1 MIFAL
6 IGNFGTWEII
16 LILFV
21 ALLVFGPGKLPE
33 VAKTIGKTMGDIR
46 RYTSGIQKEFQE
58 AINLDA
64 VPDAGKKPAVK
75 TADKNEV
82 TAAVDAED
90 AANETEEAVVEAVED
105 QEAAVVEASEDR
117 EAATGAVAET
127 IEPIAENE
135 ESSTAEDEKKDDEA
149 GAS

>member
-1 MIFAL
+1 MIFAF
-6 IGNFGTWEII
+6 IGNFGTWEIM
-16 LILFV
+16 LILVV

-58 AINLDA
+58 AINLEDDS
-64 VPDAGKKPAVK
+64 DAGKK
-75 TADKNEV
+75 TAAKAEV
-82 TAAVDAED
+82 IAAVDAED

>member
-58 AINLDA
+58 AINLEDDS
-64 VPDAGKKPAVK
+64 DAGKK
-75 TADKNEV
+75 TAAKAEV
-82 TAAVDAED
+82 IAAVDAED

>member
-1 MIFAL
+1 VIFAL

-58 AINLDA
+58 AINLDD

-90 AANETEEAVVEAVED
+90 AANEKKEATVEVSED

-117 EAATGAVAET
+117 EAAKGAVAET
-127 IEPIAENE
+127 TEPVAENE
-135 ESSTAEDEKKDDEA
+135 ESSTAEEEKNDADT

>member
-6 IGNFGTWEII
+6 IGNFGTWEIM

-58 AINLDA
+58 AINLEDDS
-64 VPDAGKKPAVK
+64 DAGKK
-75 TADKNEV
+75 TAAKAEV
-82 TAAVDAED
+82 IAAVDAED

>member
-1 MIFAL
+1 MFAL

-58 AINLDA
+58 AINLEDDT
-64 VPDAGKKPAVK
+64 DAGKKPAVK
-75 TADKNEV
+75 TKV
-82 TAAVDAED
+82 TDAVDAED

-127 IEPIAENE
+127 IEPVAENE
-135 ESSTAEDEKKDDEA
+135 ESSTAEEEKNDADT

>member
-58 AINLDA
+58 AINLEDDT
-64 VPDAGKKPAVK
+64 DAGKKPAVK
-75 TADKNEV
+75 TKV
-82 TAAVDAED
+82 TDAVDAED

-127 IEPIAENE
+127 IEPVAENE
-135 ESSTAEDEKKDDEA
+135 ESSTAEEEKNDADT

>member
-6 IGNFGTWEII
+6 IGNFGTWEIM
-16 LILFV
+16 LILVV

-33 VAKTIGKTMGDIR
+33 VAKTIGKTMGDIK

-58 AINLDA
+58 AINLDD

-75 TADKNEV
+75 NEA

-90 AANETEEAVVEAVED
+90 AANEKKEAAVEASED
-105 QEAAVVEASEDR
+105 QEAAVDEASEDR
-117 EAATGAVAET
+117 EAAKGAVAET
-127 IEPIAENE
+127 TEPVAENE
-135 ESSTAEDEKKDDEA
+135 RSSTAEEEKNDADP

>member
-33 VAKTIGKTMGDIR
+33 AKTIGKTMGDIR

-58 AINLDA
+58 AINLEDDS
-64 VPDAGKKPAVK
+64 DAGKK
-75 TADKNEV
+75 TAAKAEV
-82 TAAVDAED
+82 IAAVDAED

>member
-1 MIFAL
+1 VIFAL

-58 AINLDA
+58 AINLEDDT
-64 VPDAGKKPAVK
+64 DAGKKPAVK
-75 TADKNEV
+75 TKV
-82 TAAVDAED
+82 TDAVDAED

-127 IEPIAENE
+127 IEPVAENE
-135 ESSTAEDEKKDDEA
+135 ESSTAEEEKNDADT

>member
-58 AINLDA
+58 AINLEDDS
-64 VPDAGKKPAVK
+64 DAGKK
-75 TADKNEV
+75 TAAKAEV
-82 TAAVDAED
+82 IAAVDAED

-105 QEAAVVEASEDR
+105 QEAAVVEASEER
-117 EAATGAVAET
+117 EAAPGAVAET
-127 IEPIAENE
+127 TEPVAENE
-135 ESSTAEDEKKDDEA
+135 RSSTAEEEKNDADP

>member
-6 IGNFGTWEII
+6 IGNFGTWEIM
-16 LILFV
+16 LILVV

-58 AINLDA
+58 AINLEDDS
-64 VPDAGKKPAVK
+64 DAGKK
-75 TADKNEV
+75 TAAKAEV
-82 TAAVDAED
+82 IAAVDAED

>member
-58 AINLDA
+58 AINLEDDT
-64 VPDAGKKPAVK
+64 DAGKKPAVK
-75 TADKNEV
+75 TKV
-82 TAAVDAED
+82 TDAVDAGD

-127 IEPIAENE
+127 IEPVAENE
-135 ESSTAEDEKKDDEA
+135 ESSTAEEEKNDADT